1 MSRSD
6 RDAVAIGIA
15 PAKVEKA
22 RGASSLSMTVQ
33 SSGILLYRHVAGRLE
48 VLLAH
53 PGGPY
58 FAKRD
63 AGSWTIPKGQTE
75 GDDDLL
81 RVAAREFGE
90 ETGFALAE
98 VRRGEDAIGLGS
110 VVLGSGKVVHGW
122 AVEGDLDASAAQSN
136 EFELEWPPRSGRRAR
151 FPEID
156 RLAWL
161 DPGEARRLI
170 HPAQAAFIDRL
181 EERLG
186 A

>member
-1 MSRSD
+1 VTALVS
-6 RDAVAIGIA
+6 AGV
-15 PAKVEKA
+15 
-22 RGASSLSMTVQ
+22 
-33 SSGILLYRHVAGRLE
+33 LLYRRASGRLE

-58 FAKRD
+58 FANRD
-63 AGSWTIPKGQTE
+63 IGSWTIPKGQPDGE
-75 GDDDLL
+75 DDLL
-81 RVAAREFGE
+81 RVAQREFEE
-90 ETGFALAE
+90 ETGHAIAA
-98 VRRGEDAIGLGS
+98 VRADDAAPMELGS

-122 AVEGDLDASAAQSN
+122 AIQGNLDPAAVASN
-136 EFELEWPPRSGRRAR
+136 EFELEWPPRSGKRLR

-161 DPGEARRLI
+161 EPLAARERI

-181 EERLG
+181 EAALG